1 MQMPGTILIKKCE
14 LACLFKSAEPSTI
27 ADIHYL
33 FPIPVP
39 KRALLRIGPD
49 VRTLHLEPTGV
60 PKTRTARGSR
70 AIHGLDRLYPPP
82 WVHSMPSRSEERR
95 VGKECV
101 STCRFR
107 WSPCH

>member
-27 ADIHYL
+27 PDIHYL

-60 PKTRTARGSR
+60 PKTRTALCSR
-70 AIHGLDRLYPPP
+70 AIHGLVRLYPPP
-82 WVHSMPSRSEERR
+82 WVHSLPSQPEYHWLTKSAR
-95 VGKECV
+95 
-101 STCRFR
+101 
-107 WSPCH
+107 